1 MGSPKGDF
9 EQHLE
14 EDLRLLLDPYAAG
27 SIPAWHEPARARHAL
42 PLLGGAGAALAAKI
56 ATGAAIAALAAGATT
71 GIVVTHSVNPVDW
84 ARQVTHQQ
92 AQPTQ
97 QPHQPARAT
106 SPAAAVTVSPRAAST
121 PSTPAVSAPALP
133 TVSAPP
139 LPTFT
144 PLPVPTPSTPSL
156 P

>member
-1 MGSPKGDF
+1 MASQKRDF

-14 EDLRLLLDPYAAG
+14 DDLRVLLDPYAAG
-27 SIPAWHEPARARHAL
+27 SIPAWNEPAPARRVL
-42 PLLGGAGAALAAKI
+42 PLLGGAGAALGAKI
-56 ATGAAIAALAAGATT
+56 ATGAAIVVLAAGATT

-84 ARQVTHQQ
+84 ARQATHQQ

-97 QPHQPARAT
+97 QPHPART
-106 SPAAAVTVSPRAAST
+106 SPAAAATVSPRAAST
-121 PSTPAVSAPALP
+121 PSTPVVSAPALP

-139 LPTFT
+139 LPTVT
-144 PLPVPTPSTPSL
+144 PLPVPTPSTPAL